1 MPEKESSE
9 IQHATLIR
17 EFSQYLFDHPEFADE
32 IPQGAI
38 IVLQLADDEEYNQWS
53 RRLAEAN
60 RESGRPLAYVDIQ
73 ALAPERSRLI
83 APRLRLAS

>member
-1 MPEKESSE
+1 MTKNFE
-9 IQHATLIR
+9 IQHATIIR
-17 EFSQYLFDHPEFADE
+17 EFNHYLFDHPEFADE

-60 RESGRPLAYVDIQ
+60 RESGRPLVYIDIQ

-83 APRLRLAS
+83 DPRLRLAS